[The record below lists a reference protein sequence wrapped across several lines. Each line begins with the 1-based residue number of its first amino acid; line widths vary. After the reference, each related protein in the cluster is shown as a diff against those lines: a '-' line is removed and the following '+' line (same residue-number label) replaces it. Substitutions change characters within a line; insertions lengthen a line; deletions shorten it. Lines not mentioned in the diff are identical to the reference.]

1 MTLTY
6 AIPDHFP
13 NIKPISHP
21 NYSSLVSK
29 LMSSSPCLYSV
40 WSSLLPTLPVAIAT
54 RMPLPLL
61 QDTQPCVAGETSLE
75 HKWPELRCTAR
86 SFPAGRISSEA
97 YLSFICVLVLPELLT
112 TCTAD
117 IRVYGNT
124 QVVEGGRN
132 REQDAH
138 PSQCPCVCIHATWRP
153 DQCPAPSPCAHV
165 PSVPTARN
173 GCTLCL

>member
-1 MTLTY
+1 MQFLIISPTSNRYLTQT
-6 AIPDHFP
+6 IPHWSP
-13 NIKPISHP
+13 NSCPAPH
-21 NYSSLVSK
+21 VF
-29 LMSSSPCLYSV
+29 V
-40 WSSLLPTLPVAIAT
+40 WSSLLPTLPVEIAT
-54 RMPLPLL
+54 RTPSPLL
-61 QDTQPCVAGETSLE
+61 QDTQPFVAGETSLE

-132 REQDAH
+132 GEQEAH
-138 PSQCPCVCIHATWRP
+138 PSQCPCVHSRHVAP
-153 DQCPAPSPCAHV
+153 NQCPAPSPCAHV